1 MSSPRW
7 RINGRLHDLSRRAM
21 LMGVVNVTPDS
32 FSDGGQFLDHDLAV
46 QHARRLI
53 AEGADIIDIG
63 GESSR
68 PGAAS
73 VPLDEEMRRVLP
85 VLDALRGC
93 GALLSIDTTKAAVA
107 EAALDAGAHI
117 INDISGL
124 CADPQ
129 MAPLAASRQAA
140 VVVMHMRG
148 NPQTMQAQAQY
159 QDVVAEVTEFWQRR
173 LDQLTNMGLPADCV
187 ALDPG
192 IGFAKT
198 VNHNLMLL
206 RELPR
211 LAAAWSQPLLLGVS
225 RKSFIGRLL
234 GSDQLEQRDWPTVA
248 LSAHLRQAGAR
259 ILRVHEVQANAQ
271 AVRMTEAIA
280 QAAAPRV
287 DSAIA

>member
-1 MSSPRW
+1 MVARGW

-93 GALLSIDTTKAAVA
+93 DALLSIDTTKAAVA

-129 MAPLAASRQAA
+129 MAALAARRKAA

-148 NPQTMQAQAQY
+148 TPQTMQQQTDY
-159 QDVVAEVTEFWQRR
+159 NDVVAEVGQFWRQR
-173 LDQLTNMGLPADCV
+173 LDELIGLGLPADCV

-192 IGFAKT
+192 IGFAKSLEQ
-198 VNHNLMLL
+198 NLSLL
-206 RELPR
+206 RHLPKWT
-211 LAAAWSQPLLLGVS
+211 AQWSQPLLLGVS
-225 RKSFIGRLL
+225 RKSFIGKLL
-234 GSDQLEQRDWPTVA
+234 GDQKLEQREWPTVA
-248 LSAHLRQAGAR
+248 LSAHLRQNGAR
-259 ILRVHEVQANAQ
+259 ILRVHEVQPNLQ
-271 AVRMTEAIA
+271 AVRMVEAIA
-280 QAAAPRV
+280 SAGAAS
-287 DSAIA
+287 SA